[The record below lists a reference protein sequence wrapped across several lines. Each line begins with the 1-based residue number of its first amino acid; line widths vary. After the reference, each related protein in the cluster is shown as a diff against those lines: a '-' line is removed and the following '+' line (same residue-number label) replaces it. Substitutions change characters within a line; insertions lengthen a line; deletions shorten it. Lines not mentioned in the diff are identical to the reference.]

1 MCHTKLGMRRG
12 RVFLAKLDLQ
22 NAYWSIH
29 LPVAWRRV
37 FVVQGG
43 SGRKFR
49 YSRLPFGWSYSPAI
63 CQRLVQA
70 IIRRVLSRHG
80 VRGWVYL
87 DDILISCQRRGRLR
101 RASRDCKVRLRK
113 AGFIVGS
120 KSDTTPTECLGFI
133 GKTLDTRVC
142 TISNSVGALV
152 GAFRAWVRGVGR
164 GKLPTVALRRLLG
177 KLCWLGRP
185 NAGLGSFLAG
195 AYRCLQ
201 RGLGHFNRGVAKGIA
216 TVLTFS
222 CVPQRADVLGDRGA
236 GTWEVFADAAPKG
249 DRFRIGI
256 VGEKGFCRSSICPE
270 WVTSLQQAKLF
281 AVYAVAKLA
290 SYRGFTSVRIGSDSN
305 VARAQINSLR
315 ACVCAGP
322 QQRILRRLFWL
333 RCWSGCSISSFRVR
347 SAINLADPLSRVVSF
362 QSRAQAVADAE
373 ARRVMWDKQTDGKY
387 EGLAEM
393 VRPAWRFVPV
403 KGGVG

>member
-1 MCHTKLGMRRG
+1 MGGRPGPVDKMLESLRVTTGGLHRTSAPPTARMFLTWKNALKCRAILDARQVNDGDPRRPPRFRLPALEDIRNWMCHTIPGKKRG

-29 LPVAWRRV
+29 LPVAWRRA

-87 DDILISCQRRGRLR
+87 DDIVSSCQRRGRLR
-101 RASRDCKVRLRK
+101 RAVRDCKARLRK

-120 KSDTTPTECLGFI
+120 KSETTPTECLGFI
-133 GKTLDTRVC
+133 GNTLDTRVG

-164 GKLPTVALRRLLG
+164 GKLLTIALRRLLG

-201 RGLGHFNRGVAKGIA
+201 RGLGHFSRGVAKGIA

-236 GTWEVFADAAPKG
+236 GAWEVFADAAPEG
-249 DRFRIGI
+249 DRF
-256 VGEKGFCRSSICPE
+256 
-270 WVTSLQQAKLF
+270 
-281 AVYAVAKLA
+281 
-290 SYRGFTSVRIGSDSN
+290 
-305 VARAQINSLR
+305 
-315 ACVCAGP
+315 
-322 QQRILRRLFWL
+322 
-333 RCWSGCSISSFRVR
+333 
-347 SAINLADPLSRVVSF
+347 
-362 QSRAQAVADAE
+362 
-373 ARRVMWDKQTDGKY
+373 
-387 EGLAEM
+387 
-393 VRPAWRFVPV
+393 
-403 KGGVG
+403 